1 MSVAR
6 ERLVVLHRFV
16 DAAVSSVGE
25 REFRGNAGSPD
36 LQTDGFELDLLGGD
50 LSRLQGGPLLWTH
63 GEDGGD
69 PLIGTVTRMTATAQ
83 ELPFTAEFLPA
94 GVDPLADDL
103 CRTLKAGAPYGMSLG
118 FTIEEYERLPG
129 GAGMRALKWTALE
142 LSLCAVQVDAK
153 AVVPRARAARLL
165 RSARRS
171 SGSTSACA
179 ACRPGALFTRGRKR
193 SAAGAAT
200 RSARRICARS
210 PPRARIDVSGAR
222 DLRRA
227 RPSPK

>member
-103 CRTLKAGAPYGMSLG
+103 CRKLKAGAPYGMSLG

-129 GAGMRALKWTALE
+129 GAGMRALKWSALE
-142 LSLCAVQVDAK
+142 LSLCAVPVDSK
-153 AVVPRARAARLL
+153 AVITARARGPLAAL
-165 RSARRS
+165 
-171 SGSTSACA
+171 
-179 ACRPGALFTRGRKR
+179 
-193 SAAGAAT
+193 SAAEQWEHERLRRMQAW
-200 RSARRICARS
+200 RFIHARQEEERRRCSYAQRQ
-210 PPRARIDVSGAR
+210 A
-222 DLRRA
+222 DLRA
-227 RPSPK
+227 LSPESTH